1 MAKVDNIQ
9 EQMENI
15 RGEMKIKINN
25 QKGTNNNTVIKIKL
39 SVSLSIDSTIPRK
52 ESVILKIGQ

>member
-39 SVSLSIDSTIPRK
+39 SVSY
-52 ESVILKIGQ
+52 Q